1 VYISVKIKQYEAWL
15 LQGDMFILC
24 SRSAPREGAYVHGLF
39 MEGAKWDI
47 QQGIITESRLKEL
60 FPAMPVVNIRVS
72 DSVKDS
78 LLMQRIFCLEVFY
91 CILAHKC
98 LCQKIYYTLHW
109 QCGLL

>member
-1 VYISVKIKQYEAWL
+1 
-15 LQGDMFILC
+15 MFILC

-60 FPAMPVVNIRVS
+60 FPTMPVVNIRVS
-72 DSVKDS
+72 DNFNNA
-78 LLMQRIFCLEVFY
+78 LFMQRIFCVEEFY

-98 LCQKIYYTLHW
+98 LCQKIS
-109 QCGLL
+109 